1 MHPVTSLLL
10 LPLAAQAADA
20 TGALQ
25 IESAPLPRCLEQIAA
40 ATGARFIVSPQLAR
54 SAPRCRRAAPAADAA
69 SALDAAFE
77 PAVLRWRM
85 RDDGVFLL
93 AANTVQPA
101 GTLDVLTVEGDAE
114 GAGDPGEPAQ
124 AAVDAPRP
132 AIADLAT
139 TTRYDADELA
149 ASPLAR
155 FNQVGR
161 LAPNVYSS
169 GQSLSIRGVPRDNDF
184 FTGTGVW
191 LDGIDVGTL
200 LLDHNLI
207 PVDALESLE
216 YQRAA
221 SGFTDGAGHAGGAI
235 RLATPD
241 PSPQP
246 GATLAASGGDRSAW
260 SARASAT
267 GSLWDGGL
275 SGRIALGRRDDPRY
289 VRSVVVPELGGT
301 VDERQDG
308 SAKLLFEPEALP
320 GFTLALNAF
329 RIEGDAPDRSVARP
343 GQGVPFDIF
352 QGISHDRS
360 AVDWDLAATGRGLRA
375 VQALPGEGKLLAW
388 GSSLDATREGVAL
401 RQAALTGRRR
411 DDEDRT
417 RFGLGWSQPFGGGW
431 QLYAGLERQLLT
443 RRDLEIRDT
452 VAVLPGQTDSR
463 ETLTEELRLGNTAL
477 ATELSWRNADWTVAA
492 GLRRVDESVRFRF
505 LERFEP
511 AGRPVE
517 DTLTESTRSGY
528 TRNLPAFAVEY
539 RLDDAHAV
547 GANFNRAWR
556 TGGFSEIRVIG
567 EYPPERLDT
576 GELFWRARWADDRV
590 GTRLAVFRTDW
601 RDRTGIDG
609 TIGAEITEPWRTR
622 IDGAELEF
630 DAALSEAWTL
640 RGGIGWLDARHVE
653 GAYSLFFQS
662 FDLAGERAKDAP
674 RNTALLGLTWRGEG
688 GWSAGIDAYHAGAAE
703 SATFVAEAV
712 GEAVPLRRDAYTV
725 VDARLGWAHGP
736 WSVALVATNLFDE
749 EYIDRFV
756 ERRAFSRIIGEP
768 RQVELS
774 VGWRF

>member
-1 MHPVTSLLL
+1 MHPATPLLL

-20 TGALQ
+20 PRALH
-25 IESAPLPRCLEQIAA
+25 IDPAPLPRCLEQISA

-54 SAPRCRRAAPAADAA
+54 SAPRCRGAAPTADAA
-69 SALDAAFE
+69 AALDAAFE
-77 PAVLRWRM
+77 PAVLRWRL
-85 RDDGVFLL
+85 RDDGVYLL
-93 AANTVQPA
+93 AASTVQSA
-101 GTLDVLTVEGDAE
+101 GTLDVLTIEDDAE
-114 GAGDPGEPAQ
+114 GGGPAGEAEDVSVGG
-124 AAVDAPRP
+124 VRP

-139 TTRYDADELA
+139 STRYDASELA
-149 ASPLAR
+149 ASPLVR
-155 FNQVGR
+155 FNQIGR

-184 FTGTGVW
+184 FTGAGVW

-200 LLDHNLI
+200 LLDHNLLG
-207 PVDALESLE
+207 VDALASLE
-216 YQRAA
+216 YQRSSA
-221 SGFTDGAGHAGGAI
+221 GFTDGAGHAGGAI
-235 RLATPD
+235 RLTTPD
-241 PSPQP
+241 PSPVF
-246 GATLAASGGDRSAW
+246 GGRIDGSGGERSAW

-267 GSLWDGGL
+267 GALWDGGL

-289 VRSVVVPELGGT
+289 VRSVVVPELA
-301 VDERQDG
+301 G
-308 SAKLLFEPEALP
+308 SIDQREDDSVKLLFEPEALP

-375 VQALPGEGKLLAW
+375 TQDLPGDGQLVAW
-388 GSSLDATREGVAL
+388 GSSLDATREGTAL

-417 RFGLGWSQPFGGGW
+417 RFGFGWSQPFGDGW
-431 QLYAGLERQLLT
+431 RAYAGLERQILE
-443 RRDLEIRDT
+443 RRDLDIRDT
-452 VAVLPGQTDSR
+452 VSTLPPASSAR

-477 ATELSWRNADWTVAA
+477 AAELSWRDAHWTVAA

-511 AGRPVE
+511 AGTTAD
-517 DTLTESTRSGY
+517 DTLTEATRSGY
-528 TRNLPAFAVEY
+528 SRNLPAFSAEY
-539 RLDDAHAV
+539 RFDERHAV
-547 GANFNRAWR
+547 GANANRAWR
-556 TGGFSEIRVIG
+556 TGGFSEVRVIG

-576 GELFWRARWADDRV
+576 GELYWRARWADDRV

-630 DAALSEAWTL
+630 DAALSESWTL
-640 RGGIGWLDARHVE
+640 RGGLGWLDARHLD
-653 GAYSLFFQS
+653 GAYTLFFRE

-703 SATFVAEAV
+703 SATFVADAV
-712 GEAVPLRRDAYTV
+712 GEAVPLRREAYTV
-725 VDARLGWAHGP
+725 VDARLGWTHGP